1 MDPDLSDCFKSFLSV
16 SAEASVGD
24 LQLQTY
30 NVIRKHRKEK
40 VSSLHND
47 IHRNVIVT
55 QFNIFMIMSAETRA
69 DEPQDPQAAVTE
81 PRRKTS
87 NMTLT
92 NPKCQLFFLPLFR

>member
-1 MDPDLSDCFKSFLSV
+1 M

-69 DEPQDPQAAVTE
+69 DEPQDTQAAVTE
-81 PRRKTS
+81 QRRKTG
-87 NMTLT
+87 NMTLS
-92 NPKCQLFFLPLFR
+92 NPKCQLLCLYSDKTADRLTSFKLVTL